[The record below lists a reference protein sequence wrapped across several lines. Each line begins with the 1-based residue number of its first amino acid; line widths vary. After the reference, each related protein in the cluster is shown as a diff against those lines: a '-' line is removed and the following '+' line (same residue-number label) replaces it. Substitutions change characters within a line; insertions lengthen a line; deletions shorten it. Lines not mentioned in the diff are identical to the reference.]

1 MKLKTFSKYSW
12 HFSESSPPA
21 ATCSILLSLLF
32 GVLIATFCTHL
43 QALTTPVMIRPA
55 TLRHPPPPTTTSLP
69 SRTWHNRS
77 LPLSSH
83 NHSSPPSSR
92 HSNNWPVLPGA
103 TRAATWSR
111 LHLWTPTRSPL
122 FTRTSCRSQKGPQ
135 NNLSCI
141 TATFVRS
148 AAQARRYKSIHTLY
162 SNKLLL
168 LSDTWCTNI
177 VYEKSVWFFYSSYLQ
192 GYEFPF
198 FCSSKENQLNQ
209 TCMSCYLLL

>member
-1 MKLKTFSKYSW
+1 
-12 HFSESSPPA
+12 
-21 ATCSILLSLLF
+21 
-32 GVLIATFCTHL
+32 
-43 QALTTPVMIRPA
+43 MIRLA

-83 NHSSPPSSR
+83 NPSSPPSSR

-111 LHLWTPTRSPL
+111 LPLWTPTRSPL

-177 VYEKSVWFFYSSYLQ
+177 VYEKSVCFFILHIYKVMNFIFSVYQRKSVKSDLHVMLFIFIITY
-192 GYEFPF
+192 F
-198 FCSSKENQLNQ
+198 FMWHKLN
-209 TCMSCYLLL
+209 LG